1 MNAASSER
9 SSVDLLCTWQPA
21 QACQDCGLASQ
32 LMCRYEQRDLI
43 RFLLMFFPF
52 GAIVITGVVLA
63 GYGWYLAGWAAYALF
78 FFFFWEARVLCRHCP
93 FWAEESSVLH
103 CHANYGVVK
112 LWSYDPRPMNSS
124 EKVQFAV
131 GALFLGLYPFPFMLM
146 GHQYV
151 LAILSLAVTIAFVA
165 FLRRHECSRCVHFSC
180 PANAVPKSK
189 VDAYLRRN
197 PVMRAAWEE
206 SGYKLG

>member
-1 MNAASSER
+1 MDAASSER
-9 SSVDLLCTWQPA
+9 PSVDILCTWQST
-21 QACQDCGLASQ
+21 QACQECNLASQ

-52 GAIVITGVVLA
+52 GGLVIAGVILA
-63 GYGWYLAGWAAYALF
+63 GYGWYLVGWLAYALF
-78 FFFFWEARVLCRHCP
+78 FFFVWEARVLCRHCP
-93 FWAEESSVLH
+93 FWSEESSVLH

-112 LWSYDPRPMNSS
+112 IWSYDPRPMNSS

-131 GALFLGLYPFPFMLM
+131 GALILGLYPFPLMLL
-146 GHQYV
+146 GQQYL
-151 LAILSLAVTIAFVA
+151 LAFLSLAATIAFVV
-165 FLRRHECSRCVHFSC
+165 FLRRHECSRCIHFSC
-180 PANAVPKSK
+180 PANTVPKSK

-197 PVMRAAWEE
+197 PVMLAAWEE